1 MREEII
7 YRDLEK
13 ITVYCLLNRKG
24 ILMAKESAFQK
35 GLIDDLKKRFPGC
48 MVLKNDPNYI
58 QGIPDLLV
66 LYEGRWAALECKKAK
81 QASHQPN
88 QDYYVERM
96 NEMSFSRFVYPEN
109 KETILDEL
117 QQSFQSC
124 RRARFSRG
132 E

>member
-35 GLIDDLKKRFPGC
+35 GLINDLKKRFPGC

-109 KETILDEL
+109 KENVLDEL
-117 QQSFQSC
+117 QQSF
-124 RRARFSRG
+124 
-132 E
+132 EP